1 MHYCQENLS
10 DFSSC
15 SLVWFKFN
23 ISNSWPVTPPTA
35 AAAAGFPVTPPP
47 PVEVSRRAAAAGRKH
62 PACRRRQNDVG
73 LGLYFNVVVSEKLVR
88 RRCG

>member
-23 ISNSWPVTPPTA
+23 ISNSWPVTPPN

-62 PACRRRQNDVG
+62 PARRRRQNDVG
-73 LGLYFNVVVSEKLVR
+73 LGL
-88 RRCG
+88 